1 MSKNRSFEKGFAPL
15 IPVLVVAA
23 ILLLSFSIKNFQNQT
38 GSINGKTS
46 VLSESDSGG
55 GSDSGKGGS
64 DSSGSSG
71 GGSSTSGSGSTSTS
85 GSGASG
91 ETKTTAPTFTTGRTS
106 VQTTS
111 RLESE
116 IKTPEPSEKPEKIET
131 PEPKETPEAE
141 IETEVETEIKD
152 GTLSAKIKIRSGTNK
167 SEFEQEGS
175 NVQVQGGLPV
185 NVNKTTDELTVTTPA
200 GVKTVTVLPDTAV
213 QNILGAGIVSQ
224 VASDSATGKNA
235 VTLTTDAN
243 GNLIYEINGVK
254 FEKLLGL
261 INVGI
266 DKTAQVSA
274 TNGQVG
280 TISQSFLSRLLDIL
294 SI

>member
-1 MSKNRSFEKGFAPL
+1 MSKHRLSEKGFAPL
-15 IPVLVVAA
+15 IIPVLVVAA
-23 ILLLSFSIKNFQNQT
+23 VLLLSFSIKNFQNQT
-38 GSINGKTS
+38 GSINGKTA

-64 DSSGSSG
+64 DSGSSG
-71 GGSSTSGSGSTSTS
+71 GSSNSGSGSTSTS
-85 GSGASG
+85 GSGTSG
-91 ETKTTAPTFTTGRTS
+91 ESKTSSPTFTTTRTS

-111 RLESE
+111 KVESE

-141 IETEVETEIKD
+141 IETEMETEIKD
-152 GTLSAKIKIRSGTNK
+152 GTLSAKIKIRSGANK
-167 SEFEQEGS
+167 TEIEQEGS

-185 NVNKTTDELTVTTPA
+185 SVDKTTKELTVTTPA
-200 GVKTVTVLPDTAV
+200 GSKTVAVLPDTAV
-213 QNILGAGIVSQ
+213 QNILGAGVVSQ

-235 VTLTTDAN
+235 VKLTTDAN
-243 GNLIYEINGVK
+243 GNLVYEINGVK

-261 INVGI
+261 FNVGI

-274 TNGQVG
+274 TSGQVG

-294 SI
+294 SL